1 MLLAKV
7 FSYLDGWHYLAK
19 KYKKKS
25 EFKGVRYK
33 WCYAKLGI
41 INHRGSFTR
50 GINNLE
56 LLLSANIFLKNRT
69 F

>member
-41 INHRGSFTR
+41 INHIDITFRNSTKYDI
-50 GINNLE
+50 IN
-56 LLLSANIFLKNRT
+56 T
-69 F
+69 